1 MKERKYIVKTPAPTV
16 QSDKLVHDTNNN
28 YRHYADIVTY
38 LVIIFSVMNVVN
50 VTPCCLRN
58 YLRGMRKRNTFKIY
72 FDVKNKHRI

>member
-1 MKERKYIVKTPAPTV
+1 MKTPAPTV

-38 LVIIFSVMNVVN
+38 LVTIFSIMYMYVVN

-58 YLRGMRKRNTFKIY
+58 YLRRTRKRYTFKIY
-72 FDVKNKHRI
+72 FDVKSKHRILNV